1 MELNIMDVCNLY
13 SKKFNNDYFLENFY
27 GITQKTNIERY
38 YIDKLNLLR
47 NDFPT
52 FWLSL
57 DTLNKKKFMDVIKY
71 YENEDTNSDIDN
83 VNDELS
89 NDELSND
96 ELSDDEIS
104 DDEIS
109 DDESLIKNN
118 SVNKNRIYYNSHSDK
133 FIKSER
139 YYKDDNDNEYKTNY
153 LQKIYIDDDI

>member
-27 GITQKTNIERY
+27 GITQKTTIEQY

-71 YENEDTNSDIDN
+71 YENDNEDTNSDIDN
-83 VNDELS
+83 VIVNDT
-89 NDELSND
+89 
-96 ELSDDEIS
+96 LSDDEL
-104 DDEIS
+104 S

-118 SVNKNRIYYNSHSDK
+118 SVNKNRIYYNRHGEK

-139 YYKDDNDNEYKTNY
+139 YYKDDNNNEYKTNY

>member
-1 MELNIMDVCNLY
+1 MDVCNLY

-27 GITQKTNIERY
+27 GITQKTTIEQY

-57 DTLNKKKFMDVIKY
+57 DTFNKKKFMDVIKY
-71 YENEDTNSDIDN
+71 YDNEDTNSDN
-83 VNDELS
+83 VNV
-89 NDELSND
+89 
-96 ELSDDEIS
+96 ELSDDELS
-104 DDEIS
+104 DIDNVELS

-118 SVNKNRIYYNSHSDK
+118 SVNKNRIYYNRHGDK

-139 YYKDDNDNEYKTNY
+139 YYKDDNNNEYKTNY